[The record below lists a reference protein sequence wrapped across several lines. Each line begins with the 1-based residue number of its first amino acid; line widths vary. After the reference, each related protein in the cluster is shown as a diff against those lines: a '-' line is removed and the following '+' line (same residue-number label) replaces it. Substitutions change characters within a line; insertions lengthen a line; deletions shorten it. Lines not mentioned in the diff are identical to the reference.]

1 MDFDV
6 LPETLPDES
15 LVINDLLIKDNG
27 QLFQI
32 DCLIL
37 KGNQLSLYE
46 IKNYSGSYDYKNGV
60 LHGRSDF
67 IISNPL
73 TQVYR
78 SQPLLHNL
86 LHKLGFQM
94 DVNPH
99 IVFINPDFYLYK
111 LPRDKPFLFANQL
124 PRHFEQLANQL
135 CALHIE
141 NYRSP
146 DLPQYDFS
154 VLKKGIL
161 CPKCFSFEH
170 ISTRQNRICAACG
183 YKETASEA
191 IKRSAEE
198 CHLLYPEM
206 NVTKCLI
213 YLWCGEEYDEQRVQ
227 RVLASHYQ
235 THGHYKSTFY
245 ELHSPLLVK

>member
-124 PRHFEQLANQL
+124 PRHFEQLAKKPSLMNAAQEQL
-135 CALHIE
+135 ANIKK
-141 NYRSP
+141 
-146 DLPQYDFS
+146 LPQKLS
-154 VLKKGIL
+154 NV
-161 CPKCFSFEH
+161 
-170 ISTRQNRICAACG
+170 RQKN
-183 YKETASEA
+183 A
-191 IKRSAEE
+191 IYFIQK
-198 CHLLYPEM
+198 
-206 NVTKCLI
+206 
-213 YLWCGEEYDEQRVQ
+213 
-227 RVLASHYQ
+227 
-235 THGHYKSTFY
+235 
-245 ELHSPLLVK
+245 